1 MLASVPMLQCGNAS
15 AAIKQ
20 FAFTLR
26 NDKPPYSRCSQ
37 MGTSLRIWRGFW
49 GGLPSHTKTRN
60 LYMSGRNNAFFIIK
74 MVALTFVFLGV
85 VLFVE
90 MAVFKAL
97 GLV

>member
-1 MLASVPMLQCGNAS
+1 
-15 AAIKQ
+15 
-20 FAFTLR
+20 
-26 NDKPPYSRCSQ
+26 
-37 MGTSLRIWRGFW
+37 
-49 GGLPSHTKTRN
+49 
-60 LYMSGRNNAFFIIK
+60 MSDRNNTFFIFK

>member
-1 MLASVPMLQCGNAS
+1 
-15 AAIKQ
+15 
-20 FAFTLR
+20 
-26 NDKPPYSRCSQ
+26 
-37 MGTSLRIWRGFW
+37 
-49 GGLPSHTKTRN
+49 
-60 LYMSGRNNAFFIIK
+60 MSDRNNAFFIIK